1 MWHYEKFGNRES
13 KSTTEFG
20 KKLLIFVP
28 VLHRITAQ
36 SIPSSKIYCNTFQN
50 QMPGGYSEVTR
61 DMLRGARTKP

>member
-1 MWHYEKFGNRES
+1 MKSSAIES
-13 KSTTEFG
+13 QNQQLSLAKSFWFFV
-20 KKLLIFVP
+20 FVP

-50 QMPGGYSEVTR
+50 QMPGGWSEVTK